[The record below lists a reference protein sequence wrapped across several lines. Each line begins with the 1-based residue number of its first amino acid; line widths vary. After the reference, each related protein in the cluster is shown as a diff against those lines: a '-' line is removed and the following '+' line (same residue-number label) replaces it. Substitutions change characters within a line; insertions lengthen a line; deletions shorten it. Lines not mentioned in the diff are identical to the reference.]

1 MRRMPW
7 GKSPVSI
14 LPHISSDVSL
24 AVAGTLHATN
34 WTRPARSCAAAPTS
48 CSSARISPT
57 SRTASGAPRPQGA
70 YLDRLDTPQQREQ
83 GTGTLPAM
91 SNHLIAARS
100 FMASHARVLDR
111 RRFELLFDGAD
122 AAPVL
127 AALRAYRNRDGGYGH
142 GLEPDLRAPESQPA
156 AALHAFEVF
165 ADVAPVTAPEA
176 AELCDWLDAV
186 ALPDGGLPL
195 ALPLEDTSGCAP
207 FWAQADPQAFSLQIT
222 AIVAAHANRV
232 AAHDPA
238 VAGHPWLAR
247 ATKRCLAAIDA
258 LEDAPAAYELAFAV
272 RLLDAVHD
280 HAVAAPELLARLGE
294 YIPDDGRLR
303 VVGGLPD
310 EALRPLDL
318 APEPGRPAR
327 AIIDE
332 AAVAVDLERL
342 ASEQDEDGGWSVDY
356 QSYSPAAALEWRG
369 YATVR
374 ALSVLRDNAMI
385 DAPAQRAERVR
396 EARE

>member
-1 MRRMPW
+1 
-7 GKSPVSI
+7 
-14 LPHISSDVSL
+14 
-24 AVAGTLHATN
+24 
-34 WTRPARSCAAAPTS
+34 
-48 CSSARISPT
+48 
-57 SRTASGAPRPQGA
+57 
-70 YLDRLDTPQQREQ
+70 
-83 GTGTLPAM
+83 M

-122 AAPVL
+122 ADPVL
-127 AALRAYRNRDGGYGH
+127 AALSAYRNRDGGYGH

-186 ALPDGGLPL
+186 ALPDGGLPF
-195 ALPLEDTSGCAP
+195 ALPIEDASGCAP
-207 FWAQADPQAFSLQIT
+207 FWAQADPHAFSLQIT
-222 AIVAAHANRV
+222 AIVAAHASRV

-238 VAGHPWLAR
+238 VASHPWLTR
-247 ATKRCLAAIDA
+247 ATRCCLAAIDA
-258 LEDAPAAYELAFAV
+258 LEAAPPAYELAFAV

-280 HAVAAPELLARLGE
+280 HADAAPELLARLGE

-303 VVGGLPD
+303 VVGGRPD
-310 EALRPLDL
+310 ETLRPLDL
-318 APEPGRPAR
+318 APDPGRPSR
-327 AIIDE
+327 TILDESAI
-332 AAVAVDLERL
+332 AADLERL
-342 ASEQDEDGGWSVDY
+342 ATEQDEDGGWSVDF

-374 ALSVLRDNAMI
+374 ALCVLRDNVMI
-385 DAPAQRAERVR
+385 DVPAERR
-396 EARE
+396 DASP